1 MVLALTTPEVIV
13 LDINSLKTNL
23 NQINHAITDMK
34 VVDDFIVAK

>member
-23 NQINHAITDMK
+23 NKINHAITDMK